1 MGVFTKYEFQQMKV
15 NRSHG
20 EDCIGKLR
28 KVCNG
33 DSNWDIYW
41 NGSYCMSIAKENSG
55 ASDSV
60 YGKIDHVRKMIR
72 EGYISEKHLTKLG
85 RRLVN
90 GKS

>member
-41 NGSYCMSIAKENSG
+41 NGSYCMSIAKEGSG

-60 YGKIDHVRKMIR
+60 YGKIDHVKRMIR

-90 GKS
+90 GKC